1 MAGWESVM
9 KEIEMSEIVVTD
21 AGEVRELTVDELDAV
36 SGGALP
42 LTLDIGSAI
51 IRLISPFF

>member
-1 MAGWESVM
+1 
-9 KEIEMSEIVVTD
+9 MSEIVVTD